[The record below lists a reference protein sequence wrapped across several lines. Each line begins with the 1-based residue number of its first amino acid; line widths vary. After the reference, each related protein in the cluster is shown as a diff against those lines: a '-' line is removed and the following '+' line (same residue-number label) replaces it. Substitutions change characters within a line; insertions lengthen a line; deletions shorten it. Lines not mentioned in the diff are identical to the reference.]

1 MNNIYKNIEQYHPN
15 INRKTLIVFEYMIA
29 DILSNKKF
37 NPKVT
42 KLYFRGRRL
51 RISFVL
57 LNSLIFLHQKILD

>member
-15 INRKTLIVFEYMIA
+15 INRKTLIVFEYIIA

-42 KLYFRGRRL
+42 KLFIRGRRL